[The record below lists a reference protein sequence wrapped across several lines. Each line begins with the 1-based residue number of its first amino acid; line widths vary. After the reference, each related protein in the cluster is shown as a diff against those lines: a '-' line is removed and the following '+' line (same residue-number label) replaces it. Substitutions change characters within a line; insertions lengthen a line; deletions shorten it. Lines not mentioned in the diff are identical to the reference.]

1 MEGISPALPLAESET
16 DGLFKL
22 NKTTKQVARQNL
34 KMLILTSPGERV
46 MSPLFGCGAR
56 NFLFENPGD
65 ADLLREEI
73 IQQARAYIPF
83 IRITDVEVVE
93 PGDGQGE
100 HPNTLQLFIDYQ
112 VLGTNEVETFAITL

>member
-1 MEGISPALPLAESET
+1 MEGISPALPLTESET

-46 MSPLFGCGAR
+46 MNPAFGCGAR

-65 ADLLREEI
+65 ASLLREEI
-73 IQQARAYIPF
+73 FQQARTYISF
-83 IRITDVEVVE
+83 IRIIDIEVVN

-100 HPNTLQLFIDYQ
+100 HPNTMQMFIDYEI
-112 VLGTNEVETFAITL
+112 LGSNEAETFAITL

>member
-46 MSPLFGCGAR
+46 MNPAFGCGAR

-65 ADLLREEI
+65 ADSLREEI
-73 IQQARAYIPF
+73 IEQARVYIPF
-83 IRITDVEVVE
+83 IRITAVEVVN

-100 HPNTLQLFIDYQ
+100 NPNTMQLFIDYEI
-112 VLGTNEVETFAITL
+112 LGANEAETFAITL